1 MWFLWKEVLVAMRRN
16 FVTFGHE
23 ERRGERREQTVERR
37 EERGERMRGEYRS

>member
-16 FVTFGHE
+16 VVTFGRE
-23 ERRGERREQTVERR
+23 ERRGARREQR